1 MVWSPQREVP
11 NAFWWCSFY
20 PMNFYDC
27 VSYQTRALMSLFW
40 QSPRCKCC
48 CLRTLDIISSYG
60 FRIFG
65 EIVRL
70 DPLVQW
76 FLMFVY
82 TFSAWKLS
90 LINNHVSNLQNCV
103 LLFLNLLEIIKAKLE
118 SPVWIAIL
126 QLLTGRT
133 TKHHKIWLFLF
144 LL

>member
-1 MVWSPQREVP
+1 MGQKVMWLLSTLNLCWHFRWTSATFSQAFPREGHYSIWYTGLLRAAREVP

-70 DPLVQW
+70 DPLVQL
-76 FLMFVY
+76 FLTFVY
-82 TFSAWKLS
+82 KFSGWKLS
-90 LINNHVSNLQNCV
+90 LIMLVICKTV
-103 LLFLNLLEIIKAKLE
+103 YCYF
-118 SPVWIAIL
+118 
-126 QLLTGRT
+126 
-133 TKHHKIWLFLF
+133 
-144 LL
+144 